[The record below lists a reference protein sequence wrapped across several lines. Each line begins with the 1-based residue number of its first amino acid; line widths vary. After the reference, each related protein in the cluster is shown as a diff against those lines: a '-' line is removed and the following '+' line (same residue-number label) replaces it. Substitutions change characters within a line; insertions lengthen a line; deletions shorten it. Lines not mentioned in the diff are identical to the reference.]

1 MTAPSNRWKRREA
14 AREARQQR
22 TRGAS
27 KVSAFRSRI
36 EENETLAKVLVRKHG
51 LSLPEARILVSTA
64 SPLRE
69 LLGKRGQPPSG
80 YELYESVEVIRD
92 DNGGKLPTGG
102 SVPFWPAFTRQWNAI
117 HDVPLEWPAHEGGGT
132 EAHHERMFVKR
143 DGTPDW
149 ETAEAVYQA
158 TRKRLEAAA
167 AAILN
172 KAKPKS

>member
-51 LSLPEARILVSTA
+51 LSLPEARILVATVR
-64 SPLRE
+64 PLRE
-69 LLGKRGQPPSG
+69 LLGKRGQPPSA
-80 YELYESVEVIRD
+80 YALYESVEAIRD
-92 DNGGKLPTGG
+92 ENRGKLPTGG
-102 SVPFWPAFTRQWNAI
+102 SSPFWPAFTRQWNAI
-117 HDVPLEWPAHEGGGT
+117 HDVPLEWPAHEGGGE

-143 DGTPDW
+143 DGSPDW
-149 ETAEAVYQA
+149 ETVEAVYLA
-158 TRKRLEAAA
+158 TKKRLESAA
-167 AAILN
+167 AAILRE
-172 KAKPKS
+172 AKLKR

>member
-22 TRGAS
+22 TRGAK

-36 EENETLAKVLVRKHG
+36 EESETLARVLVRKHG
-51 LSLPEARILVSTA
+51 LSLSEARILVATA
-64 SPLRE
+64 KPLPE

-92 DNGGKLPTGG
+92 KNGGKLPTGG
-102 SVPFWPAFTRQWNAI
+102 SAPFWPAFTRHWNAM
-117 HDVPLEWPAHEGGGT
+117 HDVPLDWPAHEGGGE

-143 DGTPDW
+143 DGTPDS
-149 ETAEAVYQA
+149 ETLEAVYQV

-167 AAILN
+167 AAILD
-172 KAKPKS
+172 KTKPKR